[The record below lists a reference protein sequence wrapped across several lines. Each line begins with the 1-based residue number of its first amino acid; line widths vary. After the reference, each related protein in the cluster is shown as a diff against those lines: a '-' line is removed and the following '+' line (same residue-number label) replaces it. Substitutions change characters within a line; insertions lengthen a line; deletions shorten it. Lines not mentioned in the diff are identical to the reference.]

1 MVGQEHIFVTLWT
14 PLHLAAKQEKKWMG
28 ASITK
33 ARDIE
38 SSLAPWATAPMQS
51 ASATIL
57 GEPQHSPG
65 RPRASPGSA
74 SVQVWDTL
82 GPALAQAPIPIQIL
96 TAPCVNLRSI
106 PGLDTNRKY
115 VLGWVG
121 GEAQV
126 AGLGAWPEPG

>member
-1 MVGQEHIFVTLWT
+1 MDGGQHYQGERYRI
-14 PLHLAAKQEKKWMG
+14 LAG
-28 ASITK
+28 ALGHSPNAVRK
-33 ARDIE
+33 RHN
-38 SSLAPWATAPMQS
+38 
-51 ASATIL
+51 L

-65 RPRASPGSA
+65 RPGASPGSA

-106 PGLDTNRKY
+106 SGLDTNRKY